1 MFQKHYATAGK
12 WNIRRKLRT
21 WSYLLKKLM
30 ENFIFCAMLK
40 WTYNSYLVRNTSEA
54 VAQMFFAKVN
64 LRNFTKLPEIP
75 LQKSLILKKLQASL
89 QLLKRTPTRVF
100 CCGIFKNFSKQL
112 FIEYL

>member
-75 LQKSLILKKLQASL
+75 LQKSILKKLQASL
-89 QLLKRTPTRVF
+89 QLLKRTPTRVL